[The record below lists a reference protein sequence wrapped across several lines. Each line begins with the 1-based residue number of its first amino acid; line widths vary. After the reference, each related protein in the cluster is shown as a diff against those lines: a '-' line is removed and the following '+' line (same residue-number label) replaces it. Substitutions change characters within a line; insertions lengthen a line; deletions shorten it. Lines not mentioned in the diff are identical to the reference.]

1 MKNKEKLKRAERL
14 EIAILLKKD
23 YSFREIG
30 EALCRSPNTVA
41 YEIKNNSVNGIYD
54 PIKANAKA
62 RLRKRMS
69 KFQWMKIEENKDLKK
84 YITDGLEQGWNPD
97 EISGR
102 MKEEKQPFYASKTA
116 IYEWLRSNRG
126 QYWCGYLYSRR
137 CYKKKRE
144 ENKTTRTMIPERTS
158 LDNRFLGA
166 NNRTRF
172 GHWEKD
178 AIVSRRRNTSSLAV
192 AQERKS
198 RLIIAR
204 MTKTMSPVEHTET
217 TKTMFNGL
225 MVKSVSFDNGI
236 ENKNHKEL
244 GLPTFFCDPYSSW
257 QKGGVENANKMIRRY
272 IPKGTNLSEV
282 SQDYLDHIVSII
294 NNKPRKI
301 LGYKTAL
308 EVARQGGVLLES
320 NHCKCPN

>member
-1 MKNKEKLKRAERL
+1 M
-14 EIAILLKKD
+14 EISILLKKE

-30 EALCRSPNTVA
+30 KALRRSPNTVS
-41 YEIKNNSVNGIYD
+41 YEVKSNSTNGEYD

-69 KFQWMKIEENKDLKK
+69 KFQWMKIEEKKELKK
-84 YITDGLEQGWNPD
+84 YIVSGLKKHWNPD

-102 MKEEKQPFYASKTA
+102 MKKEKQPFYASKTI
-116 IYEWLRSNRG
+116 IYDWLRSNRG
-126 QYWCGYLYSRR
+126 QGYCGYLYSKR
-137 CYKKKRE
+137 CHRKKRDK
-144 ENKTTRTMIPERTS
+144 NKTTKTMIPERIS
-158 LDNRFLGA
+158 LNKRFMGA
-166 NNRTRF
+166 SNRTRY

-178 AIVSRRRNTSSLAV
+178 AIVSRKGSKGSLAV

-198 RLIIAR
+198 RLIIA
-204 MTKTMSPVEHTET
+204 MKTKTMSPVEHADK
-217 TKTMFNGL
+217 TKIMFRGL

-244 GLPTFFCDPYSSW
+244 GCPSFFCDPYSSW
-257 QKGGVENANKMIRRY
+257 QKGGVENGNKMIRRY
-272 IPKGTNLSEV
+272 LPKKTILSEI
-282 SQDYLDHIVSII
+282 SQDRIDHIVSII

-308 EVARQGGVLLES
+308 EVARQGGVLLENNCS
-320 NHCKCPN
+320 VS